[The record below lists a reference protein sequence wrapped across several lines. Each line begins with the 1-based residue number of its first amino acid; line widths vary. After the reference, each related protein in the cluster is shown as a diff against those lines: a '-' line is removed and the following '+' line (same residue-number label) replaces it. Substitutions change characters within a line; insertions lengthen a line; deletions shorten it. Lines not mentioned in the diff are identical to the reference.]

1 MAAAEG
7 LLSINPPIRCEGA
20 PRDLG
25 RGQGL
30 ASRTALAAAHSRAPV
45 SERLRWRLGWS
56 EASTTRVLRDVE
68 RHFPRQAEALDGLAR
83 GARVPR
89 AWLAARLAAAARDPA
104 LFGEGPA
111 LASAKDGPALLAV
124 ALPPGWLLRRAHPEG
139 GIACLEVAPPWF
151 TGALAA
157 VSEAGVAA
165 AVVCHGAAPGACAAP
180 AALLVQ
186 DALQRT
192 ESLAGALE
200 WCLRR
205 PASGRATMLFADA
218 DGDAAGVRVD
228 GNARRVLRPAGGL
241 LVAAAGPARASEV
254 VKAASGSA
262 VRDGAALAHAL
273 GAPALWLDPSARILG
288 CPAGDGKP
296 AEIARLR

>member
-1 MAAAEG
+1 M
-7 LLSINPPIRCEGA
+7 NPPIRCEGA

-25 RGQGL
+25 LDQGI
-30 ASRTALAAAHSRAPV
+30 ACRAALATAYARSAAH
-45 SERLRWRLGWS
+45 ERLRFRLG
-56 EASTTRVLRDVE
+56 ASDASVSRVLREVE

-89 AWLAARLAAAARDPA
+89 AWLAARLATAARDPS
-104 LFGEGPA
+104 LLGEGPA
-111 LASAKDGPALLAV
+111 LAAAGSAEGGPALLAV
-124 ALPPGWLLRRAHPEG
+124 ALPAGWLLRRAHPEG
-139 GIACLEVAPPWF
+139 GIACLELAPPWF

-157 VSEAGVAA
+157 VSEAGLAA

-192 ESLAGALE
+192 GSLAAALE

-205 PASGRATMLFADA
+205 PAGGRATLLLVDA
-218 DGDAAGVRVD
+218 GGDAVGVRVD
-228 GNARRVLRPAGGL
+228 GNARGVLRPAGGL

-254 VKAASGSA
+254 VKAASAGTT
-262 VRDGAALAHAL
+262 RDGAALARAL
-273 GAPALWLDPSARILG
+273 AAPAVWLDPSAGSLG
-288 CPAGDGKP
+288 CPAADGKP
-296 AEIARLR
+296 AELVRLR

>member
-1 MAAAEG
+1 M
-7 LLSINPPIRCEGA
+7 NPPIRCEGA

-25 RGQGL
+25 LDQGI
-30 ASRTALAAAHSRAPV
+30 ACRAALAAAHSRAPL

-56 EASTTRVLRDVE
+56 DASTTRVLREVE

-89 AWLAARLAAAARDPA
+89 AWLAERLAAAARDPA
-104 LFGEGPA
+104 LLGEGPA
-111 LASAKDGPALLAV
+111 LAASAEGGPALLAV
-124 ALPPGWLLRRAHPEG
+124 ALPAGWLVRRAHPEG
-139 GIACLEVAPPWF
+139 GIACLELAPPWF

-157 VSEAGVAA
+157 VSEAGLAG

-192 ESLAGALE
+192 GSLAAALE

-205 PASGRATMLFADA
+205 PAAGRATLLLVDA
-218 DGDAAGVRVD
+218 GGDAVGVRVD
-228 GNARRVLRPAGGL
+228 GNARGVLRPAGGL

-254 VKAASGSA
+254 VKAASAGPA
-262 VRDGAALAHAL
+262 RDGAALARAL
-273 GAPALWLDPSARILG
+273 AAPAVWLDPSAGSLG
-288 CPAGDGKP
+288 CPAADGKP
-296 AEIARLR
+296 AELVRLR